1 VSTSKSVIVCQNRT
15 CRKQGAV
22 EVLAAF
28 QNYLLPNV
36 AINGSGCLGHCGSGP
51 MVLIL
56 PDGVWYNAVDI
67 EAVTA
72 IAQQHLLNGK

>member
-1 VSTSKSVIVCQNRT
+1 VSTAKSVVVCQNRT
-15 CRKQGAV
+15 CRKQGAA

-28 QNYLLPNV
+28 KNHLLPGV
-36 AINGSGCLGHCGSGP
+36 TINGSGCLGHCGSGP

-56 PDGVWYNAVDI
+56 PDEVWYSAVDI
-67 EAVTA
+67 EAVRA